1 MIDAKKAYDKTIS
14 TLNKNYDITYLST
27 VERAVVKSIERGI
40 FSASVDLK
48 SMKEVLEISKT
59 LNYLGYL
66 TYIDLRKVKQGIY
79 ILVINWNCKKD
90 DKKGE

>member
-1 MIDAKKAYDKTIS
+1 
-14 TLNKNYDITYLST
+14 
-27 VERAVVKSIERGI
+27 
-40 FSASVDLK
+40 
-48 SMKEVLEISKT
+48 MKEALEISKT

>member
-48 SMKEVLEISKT
+48 SMKEALDISKT

>member
-14 TLNKNYDITYLST
+14 TLNRTYDVTYLST
-27 VERAVVKSIERGI
+27 VERSVVKSVERGI
-40 FSASVDLK
+40 FSASVELK
-48 SMKEVLEISKT
+48 SMEEALGISKT

-66 TYIDLRKVKQGIY
+66 TYIDSRKMKQGIY
-79 ILVINWNCKKD
+79 ILVIKWNRKKD